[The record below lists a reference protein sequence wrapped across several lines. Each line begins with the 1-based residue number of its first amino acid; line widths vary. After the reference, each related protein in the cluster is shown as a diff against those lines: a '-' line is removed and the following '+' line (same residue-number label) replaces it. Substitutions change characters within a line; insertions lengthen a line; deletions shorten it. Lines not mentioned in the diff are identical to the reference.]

1 MGSTP
6 MVFVNPIQINH
17 TKWLFRP
24 ALQRAISFQTI
35 SQAAAIIIAGK
46 NQEGIEAIAVSI
58 FLVYNISLLIQ
69 NCCIN

>member
-6 MVFVNPIQINH
+6 MVFINPIQINH

-35 SQAAAIIIAGK
+35 SHAAAIKIAGK
-46 NQEGIEAIAVSI
+46 SQIGIEDIAVSI
-58 FLVYNISLLIQ
+58 FSSLFLFAFVTKLLY
-69 NCCIN
+69 